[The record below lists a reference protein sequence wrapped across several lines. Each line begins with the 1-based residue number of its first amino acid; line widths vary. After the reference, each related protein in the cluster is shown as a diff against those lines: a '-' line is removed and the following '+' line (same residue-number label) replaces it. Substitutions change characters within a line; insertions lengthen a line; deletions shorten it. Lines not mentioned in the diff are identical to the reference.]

1 MKLYYAPGACSLSPH
16 IALCESGLD
25 FEIEKVDLAAKRTES
40 GADYWQINPKG
51 SVPALVLDQGEVL
64 TEGPA
69 VVQYIADLAP
79 DSHLA
84 PPAGDL
90 ARYHLMEWLNFIT
103 AEIHKPFS
111 TLFNRKA
118 PAECKAMARTAIEQ
132 KFDYMDRILTDRAFV
147 TGAGFTVADGYLL
160 VMARWAHGLKF
171 DLARWPSLLGW
182 EQRVL
187 QRPKVQ
193 DALRAEG
200 LS

>member
-25 FEIEKVDLAAKRTES
+25 FEIEKVDLRAKRTES
-40 GADYWQINPKG
+40 GADYWLINPKG
-51 SVPALVLDQGEVL
+51 SVPALVLDRGEML

-69 VVQYIADLAP
+69 IVQYVADLAP
-79 DSHLA
+79 DKQLA
-84 PPAGDL
+84 PPAGDM

-111 TLFNRKA
+111 TLFNPKA
-118 PAECKAMARTAIEQ
+118 PEECKAMARTALEQ
-132 KFDYMDRILTDRAFV
+132 KFDYIERILSNRPFV
-147 TGAGFTVADGYLL
+147 TGAGFTVVDGYLL
-160 VMARWAHGLKF
+160 VMARWAKSLRF
-171 DLARWPSLLGW
+171 DLARWPHLLGW
-182 EQRVL
+182 EQSVL

-193 DALRAEG
+193 EALSAEG

>member
-25 FEIEKVDLAAKRTES
+25 FEIEKVDLRAKRTDS
-40 GADYWQINPKG
+40 GADYWLINPKG
-51 SVPALVLDQGEVL
+51 SVPALMLDQGEVL

-69 VVQYIADLAP
+69 IVQYVADLAP
-79 DSHLA
+79 DKQLA

-111 TLFNRKA
+111 TLFNPKA
-118 PAECKAMARTAIEQ
+118 PEECKAMARTALEQ
-132 KFDYMDRILTDRAFV
+132 KFDYMEGILSNRTFV

-160 VMARWAHGLKF
+160 VMARWARNLRF
-171 DLARWPSLLGW
+171 DLARWPHLTGW
-182 EQRVL
+182 EQSVL
-187 QRPKVQ
+187 RRPMVQ

-200 LS
+200 LN